1 MDRRDEIGV
10 LASSFAHMLEQ
21 LDQQRAQI
29 NRINAD
35 LAERVRERTQE
46 LARTNAA
53 MVELERTQAQL
64 IIGDRRVS
72 VGRLAAGVAHEV
84 EYPMASISGN
94 LEYLVSEVDALLG
107 RLSAEG
113 APAAWREAIRD
124 AAAVVDD
131 CRRSATR
138 VAHIVKSLKTFARD
152 DEDQREVL
160 RLDRPVEAA
169 IDMAMHEVKHRAR
182 LERRYGTLP
191 YVEGNEVRLS
201 QVFLNLLINAA
212 QAIPDTDVERHRMRI
227 SLDQDSAGRAVAE
240 IFGHRQRHDPRGD
253 AARLR
258 AVLHHQGGRG
268 RQRARPVHLSN
279 ILQMLGGDI
288 TAQSTPGE
296 GTTFRIVLPSVP
308 PPGESA
314 EKRAAQSPPDLNG
327 FRLLVVDDDSD
338 VSQALRRLLKSDVCV
353 ATARGGRE
361 ALDLLARE
369 EAFDAILCDIMMPD
383 VGGPEFQTALL
394 AKRPEYRDRIIFM
407 TGGAFTEGALA
418 FVEQWQGPLL
428 EKPIDAETLRRT
440 LHAMRS

>member
-1 MDRRDEIGV
+1 MAIGVAAALLLGSLLSRPVVQITEAARRVALGQDPNAAALPVDRRDEIGV

-64 IIGDRRVS
+64 IMADRRVS

-84 EYPMASISGN
+84 NNPMASISGN

-212 QAIPDTDVERHRMRI
+212 QAIPDTDVERHRIPI
-227 SLDQDSAGRAVAE
+227 SLDQDSA
-240 IFGHRQRHDPRGD
+240 
-253 AARLR
+253 AARSPR
-258 AVLHHQGGRG
+258 SR
-268 RQRARPVHLSN
+268 
-279 ILQMLGGDI
+279 
-288 TAQSTPGE
+288 TP
-296 GTTFRIVLPSVP
+296 
-308 PPGESA
+308 
-314 EKRAAQSPPDLNG
+314 AA
-327 FRLLVVDDDSD
+327 
-338 VSQALRRLLKSDVCV
+338 A
-353 ATARGGRE
+353 
-361 ALDLLARE
+361 
-369 EAFDAILCDIMMPD
+369 
-383 VGGPEFQTALL
+383 
-394 AKRPEYRDRIIFM
+394 
-407 TGGAFTEGALA
+407 
-418 FVEQWQGPLL
+418 
-428 EKPIDAETLRRT
+428 
-440 LHAMRS
+440 